1 MLTRFAYALTGIC
14 LALHLASIAAA
25 QTAPLAFTDSFSD
38 GSATDGNPVSWIGGS
53 VVNQDLR
60 LSGSGI
66 TQAFVAGSEAF
77 ADVSIR
83 MTARALVN
91 SLSNPNDFHSLGPI
105 ARSTAGGQSYFWGA
119 ITTNSYIA
127 VGTWNPYAD
136 SILYLPQLDSTT
148 MDVDLQFD
156 VVGNQL
162 SLWAWSDD
170 EGIRKPASP
179 QITWQSP
186 LALNRGSIGLYH
198 NARGGNGYV
207 DYRSVTVVPEP
218 ATGALLLVGAVA
230 CRLVRYC
237 RRASQLRTRRITG

>member
-1 MLTRFAYALTGIC
+1 MLTRIAKFLAGVC
-14 LALHLASIAAA
+14 LAVQLASFAAA
-25 QTAPLAFTDSFSD
+25 QTAPLAFTDNFDD

-60 LSGSGI
+60 LTGSGI
-66 TQAFVAGSEAF
+66 TQAFVAGSEEF
-77 ADVSIR
+77 GDVSIR
-83 MTARALVN
+83 TTSRAHIDTLGN
-91 SLSNPNDFHSLGPI
+91 IFHSLGPI
-105 ARSTAGGQSYFWGA
+105 ARSTAGGESYFWGA
-119 ITTNSYIA
+119 ITTNNYIA

-136 SILYLPQLDSTT
+136 SILYLPELDSTT

-170 EGIRKPASP
+170 EGIPKPASP

-198 NARGGNGYV
+198 NARGGLGYV

-218 ATGALLLVGAVA
+218 GTGAILLVGAVG
-230 CRLVRYC
+230 CGLLLYR
-237 RRASQLRTRRITG
+237 RRAAILLAK